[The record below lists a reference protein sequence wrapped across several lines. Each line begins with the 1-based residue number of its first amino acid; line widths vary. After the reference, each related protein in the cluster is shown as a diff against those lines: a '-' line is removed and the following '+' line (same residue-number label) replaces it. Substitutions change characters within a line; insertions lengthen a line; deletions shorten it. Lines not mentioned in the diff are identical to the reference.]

1 MRRWQLQLFARR
13 YNTRCLCSRSAD
25 VDHLFAF
32 SDTLDLE
39 HSAFLVLSTVLLR
52 CQQIIFTC
60 EFPEENWVIRWT
72 VTVRS
77 GPGTMSCL
85 PILFPK
91 TRFHWF
97 FQYVTLFTFYTSA
110 LQRSQFF
117 TFLFSNLVLFSICCA
132 QLERFRWP
140 KEAQIYST
148 PFGAPGSTISVSS
161 SISRLKWMVKEFG
174 QTF

>member
-1 MRRWQLQLFARR
+1 MRRWQLQLFARG
-13 YNTRCLCSRSAD
+13 YNKRCLCSRSAD

-60 EFPEENWVIRWT
+60 KFPEENWVIQMT

-77 GPGTMSCL
+77 RPRTTICL
-85 PILFPK
+85 PTLFPK
-91 TRFHWF
+91 TRFRWF
-97 FQYVTLFTFYTSA
+97 FKTVHYLRVTHL
-110 LQRSQFF
+110 RSRGRNSLPICFQIWYY
-117 TFLFSNLVLFSICCA
+117 FLFSVLNLNDFV
-132 QLERFRWP
+132 P
-140 KEAQIYST
+140 KESQIYST
-148 PFGAPGSTISVSS
+148 PFGAPGRTFSVNS
-161 SISRLKWMVKEFG
+161 SISRLKWMVKKLG